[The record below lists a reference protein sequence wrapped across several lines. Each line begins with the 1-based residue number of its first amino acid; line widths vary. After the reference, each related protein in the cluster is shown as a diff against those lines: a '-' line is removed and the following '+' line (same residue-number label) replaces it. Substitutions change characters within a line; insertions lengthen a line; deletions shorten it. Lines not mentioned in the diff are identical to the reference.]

1 MNEPR
6 WQSSLM
12 WYWLTAAALALLAV
26 QPAARG
32 KAIVDLRP
40 ASVVRGEEVYLR
52 DVAEI
57 QGAGKAQKELLGS
70 VLLGRSPAYARS
82 NEFRQSYILAKMR
95 QNLIDMEAV
104 VVRGPESIEVRA
116 DGSLLAGKRLAQLAE
131 AHILEQTGWN
141 RQEVRFDWGRL
152 PADCPL
158 PPGKVS
164 IDVWK
169 VSGDFYGLTSLRSDI
184 RVDAQS
190 VVSVPMVVK
199 VHRYATVLVAK
210 GDLERGR
217 VIEAGDF
224 QVCRRDLST
233 ESARVRKSYCRLDQ
247 PPVGKRLKSYVQAG
261 RTLVYDMLTDPPIV
275 ERGERVVIE
284 IRRGDVYVTAQ
295 GEARASAAVGE
306 TIPVKNYV
314 SDKTIMARV
323 VRPGAVTVE

>member
-12 WYWLTAAALALLAV
+12 WYWLTAAALAMLAI
-26 QPAARG
+26 QPMARG

-40 ASVVRGEEVYLR
+40 TSVVRGEEVYLR

-70 VLLGRSPAYARS
+70 VLLGRSPAHARS
-82 NEFRQSYILAKMR
+82 NELRQSYIVAKMR

-104 VVRGPESIEVRA
+104 LVRGPETIEIRA
-116 DGSLLAGKRLAQLAE
+116 DGNILEGKRLAQLAE
-131 AHILEQTGWN
+131 SYVLEQTGWT
-141 RQEVRFDWGRL
+141 RQEVQFEWGRL
-152 PADCPL
+152 PGDCPL

-169 VSGDFYGLTSLRSDI
+169 VSGDFYGLTSFRSDI
-184 RVDAQS
+184 RVDGQS
-190 VVSVPMVVK
+190 VASVPMVVK
-199 VHRYATVLVAK
+199 VKRYATVLVAK

-217 VIEAGDF
+217 VIGAGDF
-224 QVCRRDLST
+224 QVRRRDLSA
-233 ESARVRKSYCRLDQ
+233 EPARVRKGFCRVDQ
-247 PPVGKRLKSYVQAG
+247 PPVGKRLKTFVQAG
-261 RTLVYDMLTDPPIV
+261 RTLVYDMLADPPIV

-295 GEARASAAVGE
+295 GEARASGAVGE
-306 TIPVKNYV
+306 TVPVKNYV